1 MAGELMNQ
9 IATTKLSSK
18 GQVVI
23 PEIIR
28 ESLHM
33 EAGTQF
39 VVIGLDDT
47 IVLKSIT
54 PPPMSKFKSL
64 LSKAEKA
71 AKAAGLK
78 KSDVNAAISQVRKA
92 KKLNK

>member
-1 MAGELMNQ
+1 MNQ
-9 IATTKLSSK
+9 VATTKLSSK

-33 EAGTQF
+33 ETGTQF

-47 IVLKSIT
+47 IILKSIT

-64 LSKAEKA
+64 LAKAEKA
-71 AKAAGLK
+71 AKTAGLK
-78 KSDVNAAISQVRKA
+78 RADVDAAVSNLRKA

>member
-1 MAGELMNQ
+1 MNQ
-9 IATTKLSSK
+9 VATTRMSSK

-33 EAGTQF
+33 DAGTQF

-54 PPPMSKFKSL
+54 PPPISKFKAL
-64 LSKAEKA
+64 LAKAEKA
-71 AKAAGLK
+71 AKSVGLK
-78 KSDVNAAISQVRKA
+78 KGDVETAIAQVRKG
-92 KKLNK
+92 KKSKK

>member
-1 MAGELMNQ
+1 MNQ

-47 IVLKSIT
+47 IVLKRIT
-54 PPPMSKFKSL
+54 PPSMGKFKGL
-64 LSKAEKA
+64 LAKAEKA
-71 AKAAGLK
+71 AKIARLK
-78 KSDVNAAISQVRKA
+78 KVNVSAAISQLRKA
-92 KKLNK
+92 KKSRK

>member
-1 MAGELMNQ
+1 MNQ

-54 PPPMSKFKSL
+54 PPSMSKFKSL
-64 LSKAEKA
+64 LAKAEKA
-71 AKAAGLK
+71 AKTAGLK
-78 KSDVNAAISQVRKA
+78 KSDVNTTISQVRKA
-92 KKLNK
+92 KKQAK

>member
-1 MAGELMNQ
+1 MNQ
-9 IATTKLSSK
+9 VATTKLSSK

-33 EAGTQF
+33 ETGTQF

-47 IVLKSIT
+47 IILKSIT

-71 AKAAGLK
+71 AKSAGLK
-78 KSDVNAAISQVRKA
+78 RSDVNAAVSSVRKA
-92 KKLNK
+92 KKPNK

>member
-1 MAGELMNQ
+1 MNQ

-28 ESLHM
+28 QTLHM

-54 PPPMSKFKSL
+54 PPPMGKFKSL
-64 LSKAEKA
+64 LAKAEKA
-71 AKAAGLK
+71 AKNVGLK
-78 KSDVNAAISQVRKA
+78 KSDVATALSQARKGKKISK
-92 KKLNK
+92 

>member
-1 MAGELMNQ
+1 MNQ
-9 IATTKLSSK
+9 VATTKLSSK

-33 EAGTQF
+33 ETGTQF

-47 IVLKSIT
+47 IILKSIT
-54 PPPMSKFKSL
+54 PPP
-64 LSKAEKA
+64 KAEKA
-71 AKAAGLK
+71 AKTAGLK
-78 KSDVNAAISQVRKA
+78 RTDVDAAISNVRKV
-92 KKLNK
+92 KKPNK

>member
-1 MAGELMNQ
+1 MNQ
-9 IATTKLSSK
+9 IATTRLSSK

-23 PEIIR
+23 PESIR

-33 EAGTQF
+33 ETGTQF

-54 PPPMSKFKSL
+54 PPPVSKFKSL
-64 LSKAEKA
+64 LAKAEKA
-71 AKAAGLK
+71 AKSAGLK
-78 KSDVNAAISQVRKA
+78 KTDVDTAISQVRKA
-92 KKLNK
+92 KKPKK